1 MIKKN
6 GQLYTLYTKDGTKK
20 LFSSTSYAAVVE
32 RERQIEYFKHKAREK
47 KKAGK

>member
-1 MIKKN
+1 MIKKS

-32 RERQIEYFKHKAREK
+32 RERQIEYFKQQARDKRKAK
-47 KKAGK
+47 K